1 MQLLPALSS
10 AEGGRMSFNNSAAKA
25 LGTSNWEHKFKDW
38 STGPGKTERVRCEN
52 AISMIKSAIES
63 SEKLKSKS
71 INVFLQGSYRNK
83 VNVQADSDVDV
94 GIVCSDVFFG
104 HYPKGYNRDSFGYV
118 AASYSFD
125 DFKDDIE
132 KALVDKFGRAAVTRG
147 SKAFDIKANTYRVEA
162 DVAPFMEHRR
172 FKTNGSY
179 ITGVQQFSDDGKK
192 IINWPEQHYENGVS
206 KNTLTSKKYK
216 RTVRVFKKLT
226 NEMAAN
232 GIEDAKGIPGFLC
245 ECLIWN
251 VPNEYFN
258 YTTFYDVLRN
268 AIVYLYAELGK
279 ESSDE
284 WGEVSEL
291 KYLFG
296 SNQKWTKQ
304 QARKLLVA
312 AWNYVGYE

>member
-1 MQLLPALSS
+1 
-10 AEGGRMSFNNSAAKA
+10 MSFNNSAVK
-25 LGTSNWEHKFKDW
+25 SISSSSWEDKFKRW
-38 STGPGKTERVRCEN
+38 STGPGKAEQERCEN
-52 AISMIKSAIES
+52 AISMIKSAIDA

-71 INVFLQGSYRNK
+71 IKVFLQGSYRNK

-104 HYPKGYNRDSFGYV
+104 DYPKGYNRDSFGYV
-118 AASYSFD
+118 SASYTFD
-125 DFKDDIE
+125 DFKNDIE
-132 KALVDKFGRAAVTRG
+132 AALVAKFGRAAVTRG

-172 FKTNGSY
+172 FKTDGSF

-206 KNTLTSKKYK
+206 KNTLTSRRYK
-216 RTVRVFKKLT
+216 RTVRVLKKLT

-251 VPNEYFN
+251 VPNHYFN
-258 YTTFYDVLRN
+258 NTSFYDVLRN
-268 AIVYLYAELGK
+268 VIIHLYEELGK
-279 ESSDE
+279 ESSDD

-296 SNQKWTKQ
+296 SSQKWTKQ

>member
-1 MQLLPALSS
+1 MP
-10 AEGGRMSFNNSAAKA
+10 FNNLAIKTIS
-25 LGTSNWEHKFKDW
+25 TSKWEDKFKNW
-38 STGPGKTERVRCEN
+38 STGPSKTEQDRCEN
-52 AISMIKSAIES
+52 AINMIKSALNA

-71 INVFLQGSYRNK
+71 IKVFLQGSYRNK

-104 HYPKGYNRDSFGYV
+104 DYPKGYTRDSFGYV
-118 AASYSFD
+118 AASYTFD
-125 DFKDDIE
+125 DFKNDIE
-132 KALVDKFGRAAVTRG
+132 AALVAKFGRAAVTRG
-147 SKAFDIKANTYRVEA
+147 GKAFDIKANTYRVEA

-172 FKTNGSY
+172 FKTDGSY

-192 IINWPEQHYENGVS
+192 IINWPEQHYENGVG
-206 KNTLTSKKYK
+206 KNNLTSRRYK

-226 NEMAAN
+226 NEMEAN
-232 GIEDAKGIPGFLC
+232 GVEDAKGIPGFLC

-251 VPNEYFN
+251 VPNEYLN
-258 YTTFYDVLRN
+258 STTFYEVLRN

-296 SNQKWTKQ
+296 PSQKWTKE

>member
-1 MQLLPALSS
+1 
-10 AEGGRMSFNNSAAKA
+10 MSFNNLAVKTMS
-25 LGTSNWEHKFKDW
+25 TSKWEDKFKNW
-38 STGPGKTERVRCEN
+38 STGPGKTEQERCEN
-52 AISMIKSAIES
+52 AINMIKSAINA

-71 INVFLQGSYRNK
+71 IKVFLQGSYRNK

-104 HYPKGYNRDSFGYV
+104 DYPKGYNRDSFGYV
-118 AASYSFD
+118 AASYTFN
-125 DFKDDIE
+125 DFKNDIE
-132 KALVDKFGRAAVTRG
+132 AALVEKFGKVAVTRG

-172 FKTNGSY
+172 FKADGSY
-179 ITGVQQFSDDGKK
+179 ITGVQQFSDDDKK
-192 IINWPEQHYENGVS
+192 VINWPEQHYENGVS
-206 KNTLTSKKYK
+206 KNALTSRRYK
-216 RTVRVFKKLT
+216 RTVRVLKKLT
-226 NEMAAN
+226 NEMAQN

-245 ECLIWN
+245 ECLMWN
-251 VPNEYFN
+251 VPNHYFS
-258 YTTFYDVLRN
+258 YTSFYDVLRN
-268 AIVYLYAELGK
+268 SIIYLYEELEK

-296 SNQKWTKQ
+296 PSQKWTKQ

>member
-1 MQLLPALSS
+1 
-10 AEGGRMSFNNSAAKA
+10 MSFNNLAVQSMS
-25 LGTSNWEHKFKDW
+25 TSKWEDKFKNW
-38 STGPGKTERVRCEN
+38 STGPGKTEQERCEN
-52 AISMIKSAIES
+52 AINMIKSAINA

-71 INVFLQGSYRNK
+71 IKVFLQGSYRNK

-104 HYPKGYNRDSFGYV
+104 DYPKGYNRDSFGYV
-118 AASYSFD
+118 AASYTFD
-125 DFKDDIE
+125 DFKNDVE
-132 KALVDKFGRAAVTRG
+132 EALVEKFGEAAVTRG

-172 FKTNGSY
+172 FKADGSY
-179 ITGVQQFSDDGKK
+179 ITGVQQFSDDDKK
-192 IINWPEQHYENGVS
+192 VINWPEQHYENGVS
-206 KNTLTSKKYK
+206 KNALTSRRYK
-216 RTVRVFKKLT
+216 RTVRVLKKLT

-245 ECLIWN
+245 ECLMWN
-251 VPNEYFN
+251 VPNHYFS
-258 YTTFYDVLRN
+258 YTSFYDVLRN
-268 AIVYLYAELGK
+268 SIIYLHEELGK

-291 KYLFG
+291 KYLFRP
-296 SNQKWTKQ
+296 SQKWTKQ

>member
-1 MQLLPALSS
+1 
-10 AEGGRMSFNNSAAKA
+10 MSFNNLAVQTMS
-25 LGTSNWEHKFKDW
+25 TSKWEDKFKNW
-38 STGPGKTERVRCEN
+38 STGPGKTEQERCEN
-52 AISMIKSAIES
+52 AINMIKSAINA

-71 INVFLQGSYRNK
+71 IKVFLQGSYRNK

-104 HYPKGYNRDSFGYV
+104 DYPKGYNRDSFGYV
-118 AASYSFD
+118 AASYTFN
-125 DFKDDIE
+125 DFKNDIE
-132 KALVDKFGRAAVTRG
+132 EALIEKFGKAAVTRG

-162 DVAPFMEHRR
+162 DVAPFMDHRR
-172 FKTNGSY
+172 FKADGSY

-192 IINWPEQHYENGVS
+192 VINWPEQHYENGVS
-206 KNTLTSKKYK
+206 KNTLTSRRYK
-216 RTVRVFKKLT
+216 RTVRVLKKLT
-226 NEMAAN
+226 NEMTAN
-232 GIEDAKGIPGFLC
+232 GVEDAKGIPGFLC
-245 ECLIWN
+245 ECLMWN
-251 VPNEYFN
+251 VPNHYFSSAS
-258 YTTFYDVLRN
+258 FYDVLRN
-268 AIVYLYAELGK
+268 VIIYLYEELGK

-296 SNQKWTKQ
+296 PNQKWTKQ

>member
-1 MQLLPALSS
+1 MSS
-10 AEGGRMSFNNSAAKA
+10 SS
-25 LGTSNWEHKFKDW
+25 WEDKFKRW
-38 STGPGKTERVRCEN
+38 STEPGKTEQERCEN
-52 AISMIKSAIES
+52 AISMIKSAINA

-71 INVFLQGSYRNK
+71 TKVFLQGSYRNK

-104 HYPKGYNRDSFGYV
+104 DYPKGYNRDSFGYV
-118 AASYSFD
+118 AASYTFD
-125 DFKDDIE
+125 DFKNDIE
-132 KALVDKFGRAAVTRG
+132 EALVQKFGKAAVTRG

-172 FKTNGSY
+172 FKTDGGY

-192 IINWPEQHYENGVS
+192 VINWPEQHYENGVS
-206 KNTLTSKKYK
+206 KNTLTSRRYK

-232 GIEDAKGIPGFLC
+232 GVEDAKGIPGFLC
-245 ECLIWN
+245 ECLMWN
-251 VPNEYFN
+251 VQNHYFS
-258 YTTFYDVLRN
+258 YTSFYDVLRN
-268 AIVYLYAELGK
+268 AIIYLYEELGK
-279 ESSDE
+279 ESSSE
-284 WGEVSEL
+284 WCEVSEL

-296 SNQKWTKQ
+296 PSQKWTKQ

>member
-1 MQLLPALSS
+1 
-10 AEGGRMSFNNSAAKA
+10 MSFNNLAAKSMNESA
-25 LGTSNWEHKFKDW
+25 WEDKFKKW
-38 STGPGKTERVRCEN
+38 STGPGKSEQERCEN
-52 AISMIKSAIES
+52 AIYMIKSAISASDE
-63 SEKLKSKS
+63 LKSKS

-94 GIVCSDVFFG
+94 GIVCSDVFYG
-104 HYPKGYNRDSFGYV
+104 VYPQGYSRDSFGYV
-118 AASYSFD
+118 AASYTFD
-125 DFKDDIE
+125 DFKNDVGD
-132 KALVDKFGRAAVTRG
+132 ALIAKFGKAAVTRG
-147 SKAFDIKANTYRVEA
+147 SKAFDIKANSYRIEA

-172 FKTNGSY
+172 FNTNGTY

-192 IINWPEQHYENGVS
+192 IINWPEQHYENGVN
-206 KNTLTSKKYK
+206 KNNLTSRKYK

-232 GIEDAKGIPGFLC
+232 GIEEAKGIPGFLC

-251 VPNEYFN
+251 VPNNYFDQ
-258 YTTFYDVLRN
+258 TSFYEVLRS
-268 AIVYLYAELGK
+268 AIIYVYEELGK
-279 ESSDE
+279 ESSDK

-304 QARKLLVA
+304 KARQLLVS

>member
-1 MQLLPALSS
+1 
-10 AEGGRMSFNNSAAKA
+10 MSFNNLAVKTMS
-25 LGTSNWEHKFKDW
+25 TSKWEGKFKNW
-38 STGPGKTERVRCEN
+38 STGPGKTEQERCEN
-52 AISMIKSAIES
+52 AINMIKSAINA

-71 INVFLQGSYRNK
+71 IKVFLQGSYRNK

-104 HYPKGYNRDSFGYV
+104 DYPKGYNRDSFGYV
-118 AASYSFD
+118 AASYTFN
-125 DFKDDIE
+125 DFKNDIE
-132 KALVDKFGRAAVTRG
+132 AALVEKFGKVAVTRG

-172 FKTNGSY
+172 FKADGSY
-179 ITGVQQFSDDGKK
+179 ITGVQQFSDDDKK
-192 IINWPEQHYENGVS
+192 VINWPEQHYENGVS
-206 KNTLTSKKYK
+206 KNALTSRRYK
-216 RTVRVFKKLT
+216 RTVRVLKKLT
-226 NEMAAN
+226 NEMAQN

-245 ECLIWN
+245 ECLMWN
-251 VPNEYFN
+251 VPNHYFS
-258 YTTFYDVLRN
+258 YTSFYDVLRN
-268 AIVYLYAELGK
+268 SIIYLYEELGK

-296 SNQKWTKQ
+296 PSQKWTKQ